1 MSLYKR
7 TFKLLRPYWKQLVI
21 ASGSASIYAVISALL
36 LWTMGPLLRT
46 LFRLD
51 SSAPVDPAKETVAT
65 VLVDDGLFVTGL
77 LDWIE
82 SIKKGLEGWIN
93 GLVGAPTP
101 EEKLIN
107 ICLVILAVAVSKNVF
122 VYIQSFFMAY
132 VQQSVMR
139 SLRNDLFAKYQ
150 RLTLGYFHSRR
161 TGQVMS
167 RVTNDV
173 VVLNESIDIGFNH
186 LVADFVTAAV
196 LFATLIILSVKLTL
210 MAMVVLPA
218 VFGFIWFVGKK
229 MRKYSER
236 SQERMADVNSVLEE
250 SISNMRVVKAFAME
264 EFEKG
269 KFFNATGNYFNA
281 LLRMIRIRAFA
292 SPINDLLATI
302 AGVVILLYA
311 GSRIVSGSDEFDA
324 GDFMIFIMAM
334 FTMIKPVKSL
344 SQIHIKLQEGMAAA
358 ERVFEVIDTKEKIKN
373 HPLAIEMKSF
383 RDKIIYDNIH
393 FSYKDSEKVLDGISF
408 EVRRGEVIA
417 LVGPSGGGKSTM
429 FDLLPRFYEPQQGT
443 ITIDGQDINRIR
455 LKSLRGLMGIVTQE
469 TQLFNDTIFNNI
481 SYGASSSEKEEKE
494 EKEKVIE
501 AAKTANAHNFI
512 MEFEDGYETVV
523 GNRGVMLSGGQR
535 QRVAIARALV
545 KDPEIL
551 IFDEATS
558 SLDTESEV
566 LVQEAIDS
574 LMHNRTTLVIAHRLS
589 TIKNANRIMVL
600 DSGKIVEAGTHSELL
615 ESGGLYSR
623 LYAMQFRNE

>member
-7 TFKLLRPYWKQLVI
+7 TFKLLQPYWKQLVI
-21 ASGSASIYAVISALL
+21 ASGSATIYAVISALL

-51 SSAPVDPAKETVAT
+51 SASAIDPAEGGTST
-65 VLVDDGLFVTGL
+65 LPGHDGSFVSGL

-82 SIKKGLEGWIN
+82 SLKEGMEGWID
-93 GLVGAPTP
+93 GLVSAPTP
-101 EEKLIN
+101 EEKLTN
-107 ICLVILAVAVSKNVF
+107 ICVAILVVVVSKNVF

-139 SLRNDLFAKYQ
+139 SLRNDLFSKYQ

-186 LVADFVTAAV
+186 LVADVVTAIV

-210 MAMVVLPA
+210 LAMIVLPA

-250 SISNMRVVKAFAME
+250 SVSNMRVVKAFAME

-269 KFFNATGNYFNA
+269 KFFEATANYFKA

-292 SPINDLLATI
+292 SPVNDLLATI

-311 GSRIVSGSDEFDA
+311 GTRIVSGSNEFDA

-334 FTMIKPVKSL
+334 FTLIKPVKSL

-358 ERVFEVIDTKEKIKN
+358 ERIFDVIDTKEKITN
-373 HPLAIEMKSF
+373 HPQAIDVKSF
-383 RDKIIYDNIH
+383 SDKIVYDNIH

-408 EVRRGEVIA
+408 QVRRGEVIA

-429 FDLLPRFYEPQQGT
+429 FDLLPRFYEPQTGQ
-443 ITIDGQDINRIR
+443 ITIDGHDVNR
-455 LKSLRGLMGIVTQE
+455 LKLESLRGLMGIVTQE
-469 TQLFNDTIFNNI
+469 TQLFNDSIFNNI
-481 SYGASSSEKEEKE
+481 SYGANSVD
-494 EKEKVIE
+494 KEKVTQ
-501 AAKTANAHNFI
+501 AAKTANAHDFI
-512 MEFEDGYETVV
+512 MEFEDGYDTLV

-535 QRVAIARALV
+535 QRIAIARALV

-566 LVQEAIDS
+566 LVQEAIDNV
-574 LMHNRTTLVIAHRLS
+574 MHNRTTLVIAHRLS
-589 TIKNANRIMVL
+589 TIKNATRIMVL
-600 DSGKIVEAGTHSELL
+600 DRGKIVESGTHSELL
-615 ESGGLYSR
+615 QMNGLYNR

>member
-21 ASGSASIYAVISALL
+21 ASGAASIYAIISALL

-51 SSAPVDPAKETVAT
+51 SISPLDPIQESGSTGSDGSSVAG
-65 VLVDDGLFVTGL
+65 LLGWIDSIKDGLQ
-77 LDWIE
+77 
-82 SIKKGLEGWIN
+82 GWIDS
-93 GLVGAPTP
+93 LVSAPTP
-101 EEKLIN
+101 EEKLVN
-107 ICLVILAVAVSKNVF
+107 ICIIILAVALSKNVF
-122 VYIQSFFMAY
+122 IYIQSFFMAY

-139 SLRNDLFAKYQ
+139 SLRNDLFSKYQ

-186 LVADFVTAAV
+186 LVADLVTALV
-196 LFATLIILSVKLTL
+196 LFSTLIILSVKLTL

-229 MRKYSER
+229 MRKYSAR

-250 SISNMRVVKAFAME
+250 SVSNMRVVKAFAME
-264 EFEKG
+264 DFEER
-269 KFFNATGNYFNA
+269 KFFEATGNYFSS

-311 GSRIVSGSDEFDA
+311 GSRIVSGSGEFDA

-334 FTMIKPVKSL
+334 FTLIKPVKSL
-344 SQIHIKLQEGMAAA
+344 SQIHVKLQEGMAAA
-358 ERVFEVIDTKEKIKN
+358 ERVFEVIDTEEKIKN
-373 HPLAIEMKSF
+373 HPQATRVKSF
-383 RDKIIYDNIH
+383 GDRIVYDQIH

-408 EVRRGEVIA
+408 EVKRGEVIA

-429 FDLLPRFYEPQQGT
+429 FDLLPRFYEPQSGT
-443 ITIDGQDINRIR
+443 IRIDGLDINRIT
-455 LKSLRGLMGIVTQE
+455 LESLRGLMGIVTQE

-481 SYGASSSEKEEKE
+481 SYGARSS
-494 EKEKVIE
+494 EKEKVIG

-512 MEFEDGYETVV
+512 MEFEKGYETVV

-535 QRVAIARALV
+535 QRIAIARALV

-574 LMHNRTTLVIAHRLS
+574 LMHNRTALVIAHRLS
-589 TIKNANRIMVL
+589 TIKNATRIMVL
-600 DSGKIVEAGTHSELL
+600 DRGRIVETGTHSELL
-615 ESGGLYSR
+615 EAGGLYSR
-623 LYAMQFRNE
+623 LYAMQFRDD